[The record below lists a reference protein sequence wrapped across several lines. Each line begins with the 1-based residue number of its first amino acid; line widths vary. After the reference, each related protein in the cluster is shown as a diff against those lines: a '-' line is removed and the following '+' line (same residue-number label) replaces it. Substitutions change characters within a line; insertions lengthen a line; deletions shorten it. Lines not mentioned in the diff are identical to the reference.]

1 MKKSLVWLATC
12 SLFMVAPAMAQS
24 KFPERP
30 ITIVVPSA
38 PGGTTDFSARF
49 NCGTFVASFG
59 TTRGH

>member
-12 SLFMVAPAMAQS
+12 SVFMAAPAIAQS

-38 PGGTTDFSARF
+38 PGGTTDFSARLIAETLPH
-49 NCGTFVASFG
+49 G
-59 TTRGH
+59 